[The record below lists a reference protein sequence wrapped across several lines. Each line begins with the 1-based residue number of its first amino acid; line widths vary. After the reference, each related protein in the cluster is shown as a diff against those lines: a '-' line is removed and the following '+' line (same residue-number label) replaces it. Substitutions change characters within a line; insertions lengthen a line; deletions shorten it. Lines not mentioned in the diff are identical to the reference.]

1 MNKIFEWYKTNTL
14 YKLIGTAAAGLLL
27 IGVWIWIDVYVF
39 EDGSRF
45 TTLPTQAVAVQRI
58 ESVGED
64 FRAYEFIMKTEPF
77 TCVFAAGE
85 TKGGLF
91 CVPTTPKPGLTY

>member
-1 MNKIFEWYKTNTL
+1 MNPL
-14 YKLIGTAAAGLLL
+14 YKLIIGAVIFIIL
-27 IGVWIWIDVYVF
+27 ISLWIWIDVYVF
-39 EDGSRF
+39 EDGSRY
-45 TTLPTQAVAVQRI
+45 TTLPTQALAVQRI

-64 FRAYEFIMKTEPF
+64 FRAYEFTLRTEPY

-91 CVPTTPKPGLTY
+91 CVPTTSKAPTVQQ

>member
-1 MNKIFEWYKTNTL
+1 MKKHLLKFGVIYYTV
-14 YKLIGTAAAGLLL
+14 TAILLL
-27 IGVWIWIDVYVF
+27 VALWIWIDIYVF
-39 EDGSRF
+39 EDGSKY
-45 TTLPTQAVAVQRI
+45 TTIPTQALAVQRI

-64 FRAYEFIMKTEPF
+64 FRSYEFEMKTEPW

-91 CVPTTPKPGLTY
+91 CVPTTLSHSESTQ